1 MNETLDYRRP
11 RERRRVNLTSIVVGA
26 LLGGTAVL
34 LLAIG
39 GTLLVS
45 AIRRGHEATPFAAF
59 VVMGFALLLSLLF
72 GYGSI
77 RLINQGLRGH

>member
-1 MNETLDYRRP
+1 MKRSTTGAPANGGA
-11 RERRRVNLTSIVVGA
+11 LTSPA
-26 LLGGTAVL
+26 SSSARSLGGTAVL

-77 RLINQGLRGH
+77 RLINQGRRGH